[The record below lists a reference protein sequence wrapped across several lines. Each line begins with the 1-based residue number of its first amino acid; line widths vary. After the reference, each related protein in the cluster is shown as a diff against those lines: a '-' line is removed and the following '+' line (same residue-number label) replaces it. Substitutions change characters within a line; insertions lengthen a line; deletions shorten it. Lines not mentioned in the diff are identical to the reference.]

1 MVILAHEDPDALAD
15 VVRNIRHF
23 CPHADLL
30 FYNSGP
36 DPSLGEGLDLPV
48 IPNSNQQ
55 TYENLTPYYLDVFE
69 WLINS
74 SISFDYFVHLESDML
89 FIDHGFENWLVS
101 AMEGYDF
108 MASHLSKFHKMK
120 QHYPYKTIRPELP
133 NWYKLFGFE
142 YVHWGFNPGYV
153 FSRKYVESI
162 VNFKDL
168 PTLREMVEN
177 SKAFALQE
185 ILLPT
190 FTDVL
195 GLEGRPYPRR
205 GNRRSNRF
213 RPYIKVWAIR
223 AALKNPQIFFVHP
236 VSRKVNNKARVYIR
250 NLIPT

>member
-1 MVILAHEDPDALAD
+1 MKKIVMVILAHEEPDALAD
-15 VVRNIRHF
+15 FVRNIRYF
-23 CPHADLL
+23 CSNANLL
-30 FYNSGP
+30 FYNSNPVPG
-36 DPSLGEGLDLPV
+36 LGEGLDLLV

-55 TYENLTPYYLDVFE
+55 AYENLTPYYLDVFE
-69 WLINS
+69 WLIKY

-89 FIDHGFENWLVS
+89 FS
-101 AMEGYDF
+101 AMAGFDF
-108 MASHLSKFHKMK
+108 MAPHLTKFHTMK

-133 NWYKLFGFE
+133 EWYKLFGFE
-142 YVHWGFNPGYV
+142 YVHWGFNPGFV
-153 FSRKYVESI
+153 FSRKYIESI

-168 PTLREMVEN
+168 PTLREKVKN

-195 GLEGRPYPRR
+195 GLEGRSYPKR

-213 RPYIKVWAIR
+213 RPYIIVWAIR
-223 AALKNPQIFFVHP
+223 AALKNPQVFYVHP
-236 VSRKVNNKARVYIR
+236 VRREADSKARVFVR